1 MSRQI
6 ALIGNPNCGK
16 TTVFNALTGS
26 KQRVGNW
33 AGVTVDKKSGEFT
46 YEGDTVK
53 VIDLPGTYAF
63 EASGDDISQDE
74 LVVRHFL
81 NEDSDSILVNIID
94 ASNLQ
99 RHLYL
104 TYQLLDLERPM
115 VVVLNMMDMAK
126 LNGLDIQIETLSK
139 ALGCPVIP
147 VSASKNRGVSELKA
161 FLAHKTIETPTPSVK
176 TLNERAS
183 AIVEAFFSALPENSN
198 LKSISRWE
206 LIEVLFGSNH
216 LHTTLTKEDGETLVT
231 CRQSLAN
238 LADGEL
244 DIALA
249 SARYEAIDELAKTV
263 VKTVGV
269 ANSAVNEWLDKIA
282 LGRITGIP
290 VFLLVMFLMFHVA
303 INVGSSFIDFFEIL
317 AGAIFVDGFEQL
329 LVSVNAPNWMVAI
342 LAKGIGAGIQTVA
355 SFIPVIGAMF
365 LCLSFLEDSG
375 YLARAAIVVDR
386 GMRAI
391 GLPGKAFVPML
402 VGFGC
407 NIPAIMGTRTLESH
421 RDRLMSIMMI
431 PFMSCGARLPV
442 YALFAAIFF
451 PSNGG
456 AVVYGLYLLGIVV
469 AIFTGFMLK
478 HSILKGPITP
488 FIMELPAYH
497 LPTFKGLMLH
507 SWDRLK
513 SFITKAGKAI
523 ILVVALLGVLNTWGT
538 DGTFGNE
545 DSENSVLSSVGK
557 AITPVFEPMGITEE
571 NWPATVGVFTGIF
584 AKESVIGTLNSLYA
598 QMDGVS
604 DDEDEGFNFIDSA
617 KEAVASIGENLSELP
632 AKFLDP
638 LGIRDEMADGDLDTV
653 KENNEIDD
661 TAVSHI
667 SALFG
672 SKAAVMAYLI
682 FVLLYTPC
690 VAALGAVY
698 REAGARWTVMVAV
711 WTFVLGWGL
720 ATAYFQASLLGSAGH
735 QSALYWLI
743 GIGVGFVVMMGIL
756 RLLGRLGVLS
766 AESMPV
772 EPRRCDSSKKGN
784 CC

>member
-1 MSRQI
+1 
-6 ALIGNPNCGK
+6 
-16 TTVFNALTGS
+16 
-26 KQRVGNW
+26 
-33 AGVTVDKKSGEFT
+33 D
-46 YEGDTVK
+46 
-53 VIDLPGTYAF
+53 
-63 EASGDDISQDE
+63 
-74 LVVRHFL
+74 
-81 NEDSDSILVNIID
+81 
-94 ASNLQ
+94 
-99 RHLYL
+99 
-104 TYQLLDLERPM
+104 
-115 VVVLNMMDMAK
+115 
-126 LNGLDIQIETLSK
+126 
-139 ALGCPVIP
+139 
-147 VSASKNRGVSELKA
+147 
-161 FLAHKTIETPTPSVK
+161 
-176 TLNERAS
+176 
-183 AIVEAFFSALPENSN
+183 AFFSALPDSSN

-216 LHTTLTKEDGETLVT
+216 LHTTLTKEDGEALVT

-238 LADGEL
+238 LADGAL

-249 SARYEAIDELAKTV
+249 SSRYEAIDELAKAV

-456 AVVYGLYLLGIVV
+456 AVVYGLYLLGIIV

-478 HSILKGPITP
+478 HSILKGPI
-488 FIMELPAYH
+488 
-497 LPTFKGLMLH
+497 
-507 SWDRLK
+507 
-513 SFITKAGKAI
+513 
-523 ILVVALLGVLNTWGT
+523 
-538 DGTFGNE
+538 
-545 DSENSVLSSVGK
+545 
-557 AITPVFEPMGITEE
+557 
-571 NWPATVGVFTGIF
+571 
-584 AKESVIGTLNSLYA
+584 
-598 QMDGVS
+598 
-604 DDEDEGFNFIDSA
+604 
-617 KEAVASIGENLSELP
+617 
-632 AKFLDP
+632 
-638 LGIRDEMADGDLDTV
+638 
-653 KENNEIDD
+653 
-661 TAVSHI
+661 
-667 SALFG
+667 
-672 SKAAVMAYLI
+672 
-682 FVLLYTPC
+682 
-690 VAALGAVY
+690 
-698 REAGARWTVMVAV
+698 
-711 WTFVLGWGL
+711 
-720 ATAYFQASLLGSAGH
+720 
-735 QSALYWLI
+735 
-743 GIGVGFVVMMGIL
+743 
-756 RLLGRLGVLS
+756 
-766 AESMPV
+766 
-772 EPRRCDSSKKGN
+772 
-784 CC
+784 

>member
-183 AIVEAFFSALPENSN
+183 AIVEAFFSALPDSSN

-216 LHTTLTKEDGETLVT
+216 LHTTLTKEDGEALVT

-249 SARYEAIDELAKTV
+249 SARYEAIDELAKAV

-456 AVVYGLYLLGIVV
+456 AVVYGLYLLGIIV

-571 NWPATVGVFTGIF
+571 NWPATVGIFTGIF

-617 KEAVASIGENLSELP
+617 KEAVESIGENLSELP

-720 ATAYFQASLLGSAGH
+720 ATAYFQASLLGSAGR

-743 GIGVGFVVMMGIL
+743 GIGFGFVVMMGIL

-766 AESMPV
+766 AESMPTT
-772 EPRRCDSSKKGN
+772 PRRCDSSKKGS

>member
-161 FLAHKTIETPTPSVK
+161 FLAHETIETPTPSVK
-176 TLNERAS
+176 TLNKRAS
-183 AIVEAFFSALPENSN
+183 AIVEAFFSALPDSSN

-216 LHTTLTKEDGETLVT
+216 LHTTLTKEDGEALVT

-249 SARYEAIDELAKTV
+249 SARYEAIDELAKAV

-456 AVVYGLYLLGIVV
+456 AVVYGLYLLGIIV

-497 LPTFKGLMLH
+497 LPTFKGLILH

-571 NWPATVGVFTGIF
+571 NWPATVGIFTGIF

-598 QMDGVS
+598 QMDGAS

-772 EPRRCDSSKKGN
+772 ELRRCDSSKKGN